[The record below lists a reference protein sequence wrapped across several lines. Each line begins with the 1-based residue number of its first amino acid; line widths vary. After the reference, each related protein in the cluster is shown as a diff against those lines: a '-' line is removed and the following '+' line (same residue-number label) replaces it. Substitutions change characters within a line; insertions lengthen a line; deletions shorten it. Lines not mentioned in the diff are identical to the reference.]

1 MERLPNDILVEKSIL
16 GAMLISDEALVTCLG
31 SLVDEDF
38 YEKNIANR
46 LVFKAMKRLSENN
59 QQVDVVT
66 VHAELVNMKK
76 QEMVGGV
83 DYLTELSESAIGLSS
98 LEHYIKILK
107 DCTVLRSLLV
117 KIDEIKDIYNKGIES
132 TMSDFVAKA
141 GDSIASIVEQR
152 RVAEF
157 IKLNEYIKRV
167 NQDINT
173 YKETPEDHLIGIT
186 TGFKRLNSLSN
197 GFQRE
202 NMIVLAARPS
212 VGKTALALNF
222 ALTAAKQTGKTVAFF
237 SLEMSGELLARRL
250 LAIESGVE
258 LNKITT
264 GYLNKEERVKIH
276 NASSRLEKL
285 KLFIDD
291 TPSIKMGDLLAK
303 ARKLQNSHN
312 DLAMVLIDYIGLIT
326 SNDKPRGDYNRQI
339 EVSDFSRKIK
349 DLARSLKVP
358 VIVLCQLSREVDKR
372 ESKEPILS
380 DLRESGAIEQDAD
393 LVILLSPE
401 GKQKKKESA
410 KNEDDKIKEEA
421 SSPTS
426 ETLVKVNLAKNRN
439 GQTGE
444 MILLFQKQ
452 YSQFSDLSPEHLA
465 KIQAMQNG
473 QMPKPSDL
481 DEEK

>member
-1 MERLPNDILVEKSIL
+1 MERLPNDVLVEKAIL
-16 GAMLISDEALVTCLG
+16 GAMLISEEALVTCLG
-31 SLVDEDF
+31 SLVEEDF
-38 YEKNIANR
+38 YEKNVANR
-46 LVFKAMKRLSENN
+46 LVFRAIKRLNESN
-59 QQVDVVT
+59 QRVDVVT
-66 VHAELVNMKK
+66 VYSELVNMKK
-76 QEMVGGV
+76 QEMAGGV
-83 DYLTELSESAIGLSS
+83 DYLTELSESAIGLAS
-98 LEHYIKILK
+98 LEHYIKIVK

-117 KIDEIKDIYNKGIES
+117 KMDEIKDTYNKGIDG
-132 TMSDFVAKA
+132 TMSDFVAHA
-141 GDSIASIVEQR
+141 GDSIAAIVEQR

-157 IKLNEYIKRV
+157 IKLDEYIKRV
-167 NQDINT
+167 NRELNT
-173 YKETPEDHLIGIT
+173 YKETAEDHLIGIT
-186 TGFKRLNSLSN
+186 TGFKKLNNLSN

-258 LNKITT
+258 LNRITT
-264 GYLNKEERVKIH
+264 GYLNKEERIKIR
-276 NASSRLEKL
+276 NATNRLAEL

-326 SNDKPRGDYNRQI
+326 SSDKPRGDYNRQI

-358 VIVLCQLSREVDKR
+358 VIVLCQLSRAVDR
-372 ESKEPILS
+372 RDNKEPVLS

-410 KNEDDKIKEEA
+410 KTEDDKIKEET

-426 ETLVKVNLAKNRN
+426 EALIKVNLAKNRN
-439 GQTGE
+439 GQTGD

-473 QMPKPSDL
+473 QIPKDL
-481 DEEK
+481 DEDK